1 MRGGGVHH
9 HTLSAQ
15 NRSLTA
21 ALRSNSGDI
30 LSRTLRPGACVHSQ
44 THPTEPPRLG
54 LLQPIRTLEGIPGPN
69 TCRRYEPL
77 ARRDVPPPP
86 CVRAPWKRVFLPSKS
101 PPSIGETA
109 GFYAR
114 RKLCSPLSL
123 ASAVRRTRTNRK
135 HHLGLVLL
143 PAPNTLTTAPRAHE
157 RPT

>member
-1 MRGGGVHH
+1 MEKSVFPVEI
-9 HTLSAQ
+9 
-15 NRSLTA
+15 TA
-21 ALRSNSGDI
+21 FHR
-30 LSRTLRPGACVHSQ
+30 
-44 THPTEPPRLG
+44 
-54 LLQPIRTLEGIPGPN
+54 
-69 TCRRYEPL
+69 
-77 ARRDVPPPP
+77 
-86 CVRAPWKRVFLPSKS
+86 
-101 PPSIGETA
+101 ETA